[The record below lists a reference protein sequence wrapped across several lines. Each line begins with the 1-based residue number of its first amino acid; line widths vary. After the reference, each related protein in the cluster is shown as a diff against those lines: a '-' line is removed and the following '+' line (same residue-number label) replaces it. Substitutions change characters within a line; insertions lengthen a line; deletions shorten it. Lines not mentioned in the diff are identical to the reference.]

1 MVLAWQG
8 LAREAGGE
16 PEERE
21 AIKKDKQRES
31 FKQEHVLLC
40 SNGKTIGKKIISL

>member
-16 PEERE
+16 PGERG
-21 AIKKDKQRES
+21 AIKKDKERES
-31 FKQEHVLLC
+31 FRQEVC
-40 SNGKTIGKKIISL
+40 SNGKTTGKKIISL